1 MRTATT
7 ERYIDATKEVREKL
21 AKLFNVTEKMVY
33 LALTYRK
40 DSVIARKIRYVAVHE
55 YHCKAMHHCP
65 ECETLHNI
73 TEDGRRLMVQNF
85 DNGVKLEVD
94 KQTGAVVVY
103 DRKGAVLCTRQI
115 EKIPELSEIQLYAE
129 SL

>member
-7 ERYIDATKEVREKL
+7 QRYIDATKEVREKL

-40 DSVIARKIRYVAVHE
+40 NSVIARKIRYVAVRE
-55 YHCKAMHHCP
+55 YHCKPMCHCP
-65 ECETLHNI
+65 ECETMHNV
-73 TEDGRRLMVQNF
+73 TEDGRELMVQNF

-94 KQTGAVVVY
+94 KKTGETVVY
-103 DRKGAVLCTRQI
+103 DRRGEVLQRKQI
-115 EKIPELSEIQLYAE
+115 HRVPELSEIQLYAE